1 MTQKSAQKIT
11 LVKSIWETEFVKPV
25 QIVLEFCQ
33 FSAQFLC
40 PQKSFKIINFEW
52 LNTKLQSSDCRADIF
67 SYVYISEAGIKLL
80 LLLLGKG

>member
-33 FSAQFLC
+33 FSAKKVL
-40 PQKSFKIINFEW
+40 K
-52 LNTKLQSSDCRADIF
+52 
-67 SYVYISEAGIKLL
+67 
-80 LLLLGKG
+80 